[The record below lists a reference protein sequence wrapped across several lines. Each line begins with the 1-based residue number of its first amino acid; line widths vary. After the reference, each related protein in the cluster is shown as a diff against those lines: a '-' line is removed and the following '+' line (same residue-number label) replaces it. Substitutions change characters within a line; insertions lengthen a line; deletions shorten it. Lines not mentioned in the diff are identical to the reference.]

1 MDIPVWKY
9 IKIFC
14 IANNATS
21 CGGKKNQKG
30 QLFSFDNAFSG
41 AIFPHPEILQ
51 KGILS

>member
-9 IKIFC
+9 IKIFY

-21 CGGKKNQKG
+21 HGRKQIQKG
-30 QLFSFDNAFSG
+30 QSFSFDNAFSG